1 MSENESSDTVFP
13 SEPPKTLVILVHG
26 AWHGAW
32 CWAALQ
38 NELDARGI
46 ASLAVDLPG
55 HGASTLPLGDMYGD
69 AQYVVDIAAKIG
81 GPVVL
86 VGHSYG
92 GGVITE
98 AAHRLRAHPHVQVR
112 HLVYLTAFCVDEG
125 ESVGGLAAALPRQ
138 DTLLA
143 AAILPGPT
151 MANGVATFV
160 VDCDKA
166 RDAFYGQCSAEMSAA
181 AVQRLSPQPMATF
194 GQPATG
200 AAWKLIASTYV
211 VCERDEAIHP
221 SHQRM
226 MAQRCG
232 TVYSLDTD
240 HSPFASM
247 PQETANIIASIRG

>member
-1 MSENESSDTVFP
+1 MSENESLGTVFP

-38 NELDARGI
+38 NELDALGI

-69 AQYVVDIAAKIG
+69 AQHVVDVAIKIG

-98 AAHRLRAHPHVQVR
+98 AAHRLGTYPHVQIR

-138 DTLLA
+138 DTLLSGA
-143 AAILPGPT
+143 MLPGPT

-166 RDAFYGQCSAEMSAA
+166 RDAFYGQCLPEVSAA
-181 AVQRLSPQPMATF
+181 AVQRLSPQPVATF

-200 AAWKLIASTYV
+200 APWKLIPSTYV
-211 VCERDEAIHP
+211 VCERDNAIHP
-221 SHQRM
+221 SHQRI
-226 MAQRCG
+226 MAARCD
-232 TVYSLDTD
+232 TVHSLDTD

-247 PQETANIIASIRG
+247 PQETANIIAGIRA